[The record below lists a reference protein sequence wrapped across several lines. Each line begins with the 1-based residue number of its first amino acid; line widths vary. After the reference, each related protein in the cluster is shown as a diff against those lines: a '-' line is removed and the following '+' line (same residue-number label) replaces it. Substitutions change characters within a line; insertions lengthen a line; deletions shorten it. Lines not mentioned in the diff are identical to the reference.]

1 MISKEIFLEIQPDNI
16 GSFIGSNG
24 KNFKKI
30 IAHIKKKIIGKKEIT
45 NEEWNKIK
53 IDIKFEKQESNVK
66 TIINCEEDHL
76 DIIIK
81 SLNLFVDI
89 HNTENKK
96 YEMKKLNGIDITYR
110 IGIEHRFI
118 GRLIG
123 QGGSNILQ
131 LKNDLS
137 ELPYIEKVNK
147 IVLEEQKK
155 KYNIKFRNIGK
166 KNSLEHIMMFI
177 KIKGKINNF
186 EEIQNIIE
194 TYIKTYTYE
203 EGDEEEDEDVEDEED
218 DGDEDDGD
226 DGDEKGEDWHEIS
239 SRRKKEM

>member
-123 QGGSNILQ
+123 QGGTNILQ

-137 ELPYIEKVNK
+137 DLPYIEKVNK

>member
-1 MISKEIFLEIQPDNI
+1 MISKEIFLEVDPDNI

-30 IAHIKKKIIGKKEIT
+30 ISHIKNKIIGKKEIT

-53 IDIKFEKQESNVK
+53 IDIKFEKNETNIK
-66 TIINCEEDHL
+66 TIIKCEEDHL

-81 SLNLFVDI
+81 SLNFYVSI
-89 HNTENKK
+89 HNKENKK
-96 YEMKKLNGIDITYR
+96 YEIKKLNGIDITYR

-166 KNSLEHIMMFI
+166 KNSSEHIMMFI

-186 EEIQNIIE
+186 EEIQTIIE
-194 TYIKTYTYE
+194 TYIKNYTYE
-203 EGDEEEDEDVEDEED
+203 EGDEDEVEDDAEDEVEDNAED
-218 DGDEDDGD
+218 EAEDEG
-226 DGDEKGEDWHEIS
+226 GDWHEIS
-239 SRRKKEM
+239 SKRKKEM